1 MIDVKIFGVPHG
13 FDCSEGTSLDDMS
26 YYRSFYDSSKD
37 DEKYVVHFRY
47 DGKVIYNYLS
57 YNYFAYPENRLGA
70 FIGISLVLDRQYH
83 PDFLKV
89 FRLLRLVFKEVL
101 VKSGRIINGKNFV
114 CRDFSHVTDI
124 INSIKESII
133 NNIAKDTLLP
143 NNIKIQGYTKVYSI
157 KFPKDMQEAENNQ
170 ALAQSLNV
178 KYLGYIAKYS
188 MLSFSG
194 IGDDDDGEIVESP
207 IIEKHKR
214 YTGEIANEFIANR
227 ITSENI
233 SKLNFYI
240 GEFNSDAKN
249 LEKTSE
255 VKQLIEQYNNLLK
268 KVKEKD
274 SAGHTPPSQPKD
286 YTPEQKKILENLE
299 YLEDKV
305 KEYDISVSQGKSRKE
320 LKYILTLALKDKNF
334 EALFVQLNVK
344 KDKDSNWAKIY
355 DKASIINR
363 MYEDRLNEPPKPNPI
378 DIGKLLKI
386 ILPILAVVVVI
397 FLISKF
403 SFGSKK
409 DYTKEYKD
417 CLTEIQKNLST
428 LEKEGVVFNETDKS
442 IFEGK
447 KYKIV
452 DELKEKVEKLKE
464 HLDQD
469 HIDVLYTEI
478 YKIEDLSPTVKQ
490 TPSKQAPPVEEKT
503 TAKTT
508 TKEDKN
514 VTQPQQKQLAKVT
527 IQVQETTTRKLEKN
541 KTYTFIAKC
550 EDNSIDLTKGQW
562 KFICGTSKEKTNLNG
577 KEVKYTVPK
586 VDGRRLDVKFTC
598 LGAEES
604 TFFKIN
610 N

>member
-57 YNYFAYPENRLGA
+57 YDYFSCPENRPGA

-133 NNIAKDTLLP
+133 NNIAKDPLLP

-170 ALAQSLNV
+170 ALAQSLNA

-194 IGDDDDGEIVESP
+194 VDYGKGEGKIVESP

-249 LEKTSE
+249 LEKALE

-274 SAGHTPPSQPKD
+274 SSGHIPPNQPKD

-363 MYEDRLNEPPKPNPI
+363 IYEDRLNAQTPNPNPI
-378 DIGKLLKI
+378 DLGKILKI

-409 DYTKEYKD
+409 DYTKEYND

-428 LEKEGVVFNETDKS
+428 LEKEEVVFNETDKS

-469 HIDVLYTEI
+469 HIDALYTEI

-490 TPSKQAPPVEEKT
+490 TPYKQATPVEEKT

-508 TKEDKN
+508 TKEDKKPELRKFT
-514 VTQPQQKQLAKVT
+514 VI
-527 IQVQETTTRKLEKN
+527 IQNGITPVKNKKLRVG
-541 KTYTFIAKC
+541 KTYTVKVDDKPDDIKYTIAIGGTPYNRSEFTPQQ
-550 EDNSIDLTKGQW
+550 EDK
-562 KFICGTSKEKTNLNG
+562 G
-577 KEVKYTVPK
+577 KEVVITVSAK
-586 VDGRRLDVKFTC
+586 GYNTWKD
-598 LGAEES
+598 
-604 TFFKIN
+604 TFEVVN
-610 N
+610 